1 MKTTRLFDSD
11 SFQSNLSL
19 LQNCLC
25 YPCFGG
31 YFARINIRRELTE
44 GLRWKNGEILIT
56 RVIFSRNI
64 FFAELILTLI
74 LCDGRYGR
82 LHSLTL
88 DMRLVNTSYYLPITT
103 LSDDMK
109 TPKLISKNITGT
121 LRRSSI
127 CFLSMVNCFLQKA

>member
-11 SFQSNLSL
+11 SFQSNMSL

-31 YFARINIRRELTE
+31 YFARIDIRRELTE
-44 GLRWKNGEILIT
+44 GLRWKNGEILIIT
-56 RVIFSRNI
+56 QSYIFK
-64 FFAELILTLI
+64 EHI
-74 LCDGRYGR
+74 LCGCRYGR

-88 DMRLVNTSYYLPITT
+88 DMRLFNTSYYLPITT

>member
-31 YFARINIRRELTE
+31 YFARIDIRRELTE

-56 RVIFSRNI
+56 TQSYIFK
-64 FFAELILTLI
+64 EHI

>member
-1 MKTTRLFDSD
+1 MIPSSLICLYCKTVYTI
-11 SFQSNLSL
+11 
-19 LQNCLC
+19 
-25 YPCFGG
+25 PV
-31 YFARINIRRELTE
+31 FADISPAFNIRRELTE
-44 GLRWKNGEILIT
+44 RDGKMAKYLRLRYI
-56 RVIFSRNI
+56 IFYDYASYI
-64 FFAELILTLI
+64 FKGHI

-127 CFLSMVNCFLQKA
+127 CFLSMVHCFLQKA

>member
-31 YFARINIRRELTE
+31 YFARIDIRRELTE

-56 RVIFSRNI
+56 TQSYIFK
-64 FFAELILTLI
+64 EHI
-74 LCDGRYGR
+74 LCGYRYGR